1 MVPNSMLP
9 ICTEALPR
17 PPWET
22 LLKYLIFGGF
32 VVATAAAVIMGYVE
46 ASAIVSGTVLATVR
60 VVPEDDGKCLLTEL
74 AHVCVLE
81 PVALL
86 RT

>member
-1 MVPNSMLP
+1 M
-9 ICTEALPR
+9 
-17 PPWET
+17 
-22 LLKYLIFGGF
+22 
-32 VVATAAAVIMGYVE
+32 VATAAAVIMGYVE